1 MAETAFQRQYRQ
13 EMIAGF
19 EQNQSLV
26 RDTVT
31 TEAVI
36 KGNEAEFLVADSGGA
51 TAVTRGVNGMIPA
64 RGDNNNQT
72 TVTLTE
78 WHDLVRKTR
87 FNIFASQ
94 GDQRSLMQKTTMGVI
109 NRKIDSDVITELNTG
124 TVNTGSAATASES
137 LALKAKTILQNAD
150 VPWDSNIF
158 ALITPA
164 FDAYLMSVDSY
175 ASSDYVDG
183 RVMTDGGN
191 AWSDRPKMKQ
201 WVGVNWIVHPNLP
214 GKGTNAEK
222 CFMYHKSAIGHA
234 ANTGGMNTAVGYDD
248 EQDYSY
254 CRASVFMGTQI
265 LQNSGVVVINH
276 DGSAYAPA

>member
-1 MAETAFQRQYRQ
+1 MAETAFQKQFRQ

-19 EQNQSLV
+19 EQLQSLV

-64 RGDNNNQT
+64 RGDNNTQT

-94 GDQRSLMQKTTMGVI
+94 GDQRSLMQRTTMGVI
-109 NRKIDSDVITELNTG
+109 NRKIDSDIITELNTG
-124 TVNTGSAATASES
+124 TVNTGSAVTGS
-137 LALKAKTILQNAD
+137 LALVMKAMTILQNAD
-150 VPWDSNIF
+150 VPWDTNIS

-164 FDAYLMSVDSY
+164 MNAYLMQIAAY
-175 ASSDYVDG
+175 ASAEYVDMKPM
-183 RVMTDGGN
+183 VNPN
-191 AWSDRPKMKQ
+191 AWADKPKARR
-201 WVGVNWIVHPNLP
+201 WLDVNWIVHPNLP

-222 CFMYHKSAIGHA
+222 CFMFHKSAIGHA
-234 ANTGGMNTAVGYDD
+234 ANTDGMNTAVGYDD

-254 CRASVFMGTQI
+254 ARCSMFMGTQL
-265 LQNSGVVVINH
+265 LQNSGVVVMNH
-276 DGSAYAPA
+276 DGSAYVAA